1 LYFLPLPQGH
11 GSFLPGIAGKYT
23 IAARSGEDS
32 TMSLEQLRA
41 RWTEGLSHRGRCIR
55 CGSGR
60 VRHDGVR
67 RRKASLQLDDGV
79 AFVPDVPE
87 RRLRCGACPQ
97 RWFHPP
103 EGITSRAHYQPC
115 VVAHALGAMSAE
127 PAASTAEIAAAHG
140 CHRRTLGRWI
150 ERVAAI
156 AEPALLASA
165 VVHEADAPVLPVIPT
180 EVVRPTAP
188 PRTLARL
195 LRALQ
200 VLALLEALASLRG
213 LEPPALAHAAALVPR
228 IPASAQCPR
237 IRGDPPSQA

>member
-1 LYFLPLPQGH
+1 MLLV
-11 GSFLPGIAGKYT
+11 
-23 IAARSGEDS
+23 E
-32 TMSLEQLRA
+32 LRV
-41 RWTEGLSHRGRCIR
+41 RWQQALSHRGLCAA

-60 VRHDGVR
+60 VWHDGHR
-67 RRKASLQLDDGV
+67 ARKASLRVIEQV
-79 AFVPDVPE
+79 EFVPEIPL
-87 RRLRCGACPQ
+87 RRLRCRDCKAH
-97 RWFHPP
+97 WFHPP

-115 VVAHALGAMSAE
+115 VVAHALAAMSAE

-156 AEPALLASA
+156 AEPAVLASA
-165 VVHEADAPVLPVIPT
+165 VVHEADAPVLPAIPT
-180 EVVRPTAP
+180 EVARPTAP
-188 PRTLARL
+188 PPTLARL
-195 LRALQ
+195 RRALQ

-213 LEPPALAHAAALVPR
+213 LEPPALAHAGALVPR